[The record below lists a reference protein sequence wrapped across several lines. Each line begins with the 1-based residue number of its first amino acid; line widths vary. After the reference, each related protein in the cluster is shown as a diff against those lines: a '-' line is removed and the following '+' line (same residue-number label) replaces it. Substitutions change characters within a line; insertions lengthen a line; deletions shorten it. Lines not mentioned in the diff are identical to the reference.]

1 MVWVRADGNSFFVR
15 STHIRSSEPLVPNDS
30 TRTVVDPDAVERTIV
45 SIEASGHLGRGD
57 RRLGLLRYVVAEELA
72 GHGDRINSYTIAMDV
87 FGRAEDFDPKTD
99 SIVRTEMGRL
109 RNGLR
114 LFNAESTD
122 PDLLEVDIPKG
133 AYRPEF
139 HRRGK
144 LASDGDS
151 SVQQTSTRNVLIP
164 VFGLLAVALAGL
176 AYALWPRDLGPD
188 AAAPEAPFSIV
199 RIAVIPFEASG
210 DNPRVERLAF
220 GLYSELTMDLSVYPW
235 MAVVTPLD
243 GPAPD
248 EEARVDYVLRGEIL
262 WEGGQLLSNLQLLE
276 LPGQELI
283 WSKSLQVDAQIDAI
297 EDAQEQVALQVVE
310 RLASSHGIAPALVK
324 ERNARKSQASLD
336 AFLCFMGI
344 YEYIEF
350 REDDLHLSSRECLET
365 VISRFPEY
373 GEAHAALALLFMD
386 EARQGR
392 NIRPGSDPWK
402 DATEAIDHALV
413 YAPLRQITLNIALIH
428 SIENPNRDLEAFG
441 DHSTRLLELFPRHP
455 GTLANVALRS
465 GIYAGEWEFA
475 LPLAQH
481 AIDLQSRD
489 PSWYFLLHSL
499 HAVLREELSET
510 GWALEKLKSGQ
521 SIPELIVRYIAAKK
535 AGLPD
540 VAAMARDE
548 LAAVGFSEQT
558 EIEQYVID
566 RRFDPDLEA
575 AMLSALR

>member
-1 MVWVRADGNSFFVR
+1 MVD
-15 STHIRSSEPLVPNDS
+15 SE
-30 TRTVVDPDAVERTIV
+30 AVERTIA
-45 SIEASGHLGRGD
+45 SIEQSGHLGRGD
-57 RRLGLLRYVVAEELA
+57 RRLGLLRYLATEELA
-72 GHGDRINSYTIAMDV
+72 GRGEKINAYTIAMDV
-87 FGRAEDFDPKTD
+87 FGRAEEFDPKTD
-99 SIVRTEMGRL
+99 SIVRTEIGRL
-109 RNGLR
+109 RSGLR
-114 LFNAESTD
+114 LFNAESTES
-122 PDLLEVDIPKG
+122 DLVEIVIPKG
-133 AYRPEF
+133 SYRPEF
-139 HRRGK
+139 HVRDEAGPVSPAEKQPLPTRSLFMPMLGV
-144 LASDGDS
+144 LAA
-151 SVQQTSTRNVLIP
+151 
-164 VFGLLAVALAGL
+164 AVAFLAF
-176 AYALWPRDLGPD
+176 AFWPSAPAPDD
-188 AAAPEAPFSIV
+188 AAAEVPFTIV
-199 RIAVIPFEASG
+199 RIAVMPFSASG
-210 DNPRVERLAF
+210 DNPSVEPLAF

-235 MAVVTPLD
+235 LAVVSPLD
-243 GPAPD
+243 GSEPEGVAPD
-248 EEARVDYVLRGEIL
+248 GDARADYVLRGDIL
-262 WEGGQLLSNLQLLE
+262 WQGEELLSNIQLLE